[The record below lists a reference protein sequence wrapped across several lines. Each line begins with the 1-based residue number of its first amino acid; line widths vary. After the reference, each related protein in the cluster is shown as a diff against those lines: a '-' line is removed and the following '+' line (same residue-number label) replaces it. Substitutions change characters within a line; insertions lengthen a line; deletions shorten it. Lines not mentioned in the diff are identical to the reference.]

1 MFQRQ
6 SFLKPIETPA
16 LDRTLKGCCVWFLWK
31 IASITY
37 LLCAALPIALYVT
50 CLLLVAI
57 ERRSTIELPIFMS
70 VMLHPIATIPVGIFA
85 NMIHQNLSR
94 KIFKNQNEGISIKI
108 LRRLST
114 YSINVHFALIAVTLN
129 YLYGVWLAI
138 ETTSSLNFENRPYEK
153 CECDALRKNNL
164 TCNNHETEDSFQN
177 MFIGVAIQP
186 FLIAYLIISL
196 SCHLVQS
203 LILYLPPQTQLIH
216 YILGP
221 KQIEENDSDPTL
233 DKKRTKLNSWPF
245 KLLIVC
251 FIFCA
256 FIGILIGPHSLFESH
271 EGNGNNYKNSL
282 FRFTWTYISTKI

>member
-1 MFQRQ
+1 M
-6 SFLKPIETPA
+6 
-16 LDRTLKGCCVWFLWK
+16 WK
-31 IASITY
+31 VASITY

-57 ERRSTIELPIFMS
+57 ERRSTIELPIVMS

-85 NMIHQNLSR
+85 DIIHQYLSR
-94 KIFKNQNEGISIKI
+94 KLFKNQNEGISIKI

-114 YSINVHFALIAVTLN
+114 YSINVHLALIAVILH
-129 YLYGVWLAI
+129 YLYGVWLAF

-164 TCNNHETEDSFQN
+164 TCNNNETEDSFQN

-186 FLIAYLIISL
+186 FLIAYLITSL

-203 LILYLPPQTQLIH
+203 SILYLPPQPQLIH

-221 KQIEENDSDPTL
+221 KQVQGGSDSNTSC
-233 DKKRTKLNSWPF
+233 DKKTTKLNSWPF
-245 KLLIVC
+245 KLLMVC

-256 FIGILIGPHSLFESH
+256 FIGILIGPHILFESH
-271 EGNGNNYKNSL
+271 EGNGNSKP
-282 FRFTWTYISTKI
+282 KIFILA